1 MPQVLITGASGGI
14 GQAVANVAT
23 GHDWEPICVGR
34 SLDKLRG
41 LLPGFHHVEADVTD
55 ESQVKMLFDDLE
67 AGSRLPSALIH
78 CVGSTLISPLDRV
91 SAEQY
96 AETIKINLT
105 SAFMVSAHFISALK
119 RASKPGAIVLFSSV
133 VSRIGV
139 ANHEVIAAAKAGIEG
154 FALSAAASY
163 ASLGIRV
170 NVVAPGLTETPLT
183 ARMLSSEAGRV
194 AANKQYPIAGINDAN
209 DVAETACWLIS
220 PGSARITGQI
230 IAVDGGFSRIRP
242 VVR

>member
-1 MPQVLITGASGGI
+1 MPHVLITGASGGI
-14 GQAVANVAT
+14 GQAVVSIAAK
-23 GHDWEPICVGR
+23 HDWEPICVGR
-34 SLDKLRG
+34 SFEKLREQ
-41 LLPGFHHVEADVTD
+41 LPGFHHVEADVTD
-55 ESQVKMLFDDLE
+55 ESQVKLLFENLE
-67 AGSRLPSALIH
+67 ANDRPPSALIH
-78 CVGSTLISPLDRV
+78 CVGSTLISPLERV
-91 SAEQY
+91 TAEQY
-96 AETIKINLT
+96 ADTLKVNLT

-163 ASLGIRV
+163 ASFGIRV

-183 ARMLSSEAGRV
+183 ARMLSSDVGR
-194 AANKQYPIAGINDAN
+194 AAASKQYPIAGINHAN
-209 DVAETACWLIS
+209 DVAEAACWLIS
-220 PGSARITGQI
+220 PQSARVTGQV

-242 VVR
+242 LVR